1 MEVGRWEDI
10 EKLINREGPF
20 NCPGF
25 VPDNPDEGRTKVKT
39 FISEDVRILVIGAG
53 GLGCELLKDLALL
66 GFRNIDV
73 IDMDTID
80 VTNLNRQFLFTPNDI
95 GRPKAEV
102 AAEFINR
109 RVPGVNVIP
118 HFCKIQDKPLDFYS
132 EFNIIVAGLDSIVA
146 RRWINCTLVT
156 TVRRSGGSDENPE
169 WDQETIIPLIDGGTE
184 GFKGQARVI
193 LPRITPC
200 FECLLEL
207 FPKDP
212 LNFPICTIANTPRQ
226 PEHCIQYVYLIQ
238 WEKERPEE
246 KVDGDDPN
254 HIQWIYER
262 SVARAKEF
270 NISGVTYK
278 LTQGVVKHI
287 IPAIASTNAIIS
299 AACATEAFKIATQ
312 SNMYLKNYMMY
323 SGTEG
328 IYTSTLNY
336 DKNIDCSVCGTAMRS
351 LHVKE
356 DITVEGVLEELLNDT
371 KLQLSK
377 PSISSVVDDKTVVI
391 YIQSPPQLEKQT
403 KVNLPRKLIEFS
415 SNQNTIDLD
424 VMDPSLPQPI
434 QMQIYFDKMD

>member
-1 MEVGRWEDI
+1 M
-10 EKLINREGPF
+10 
-20 NCPGF
+20 
-25 VPDNPDEGRTKVKT
+25 
-39 FISEDVRILVIGAG
+39 
-53 GLGCELLKDLALL
+53 

-80 VTNLNRQFLFTPNDI
+80 VTNLNRQFLFKPGDV
-95 GRPKAEV
+95 GKPKAVV
-102 AAEFINR
+102 AAEFINS

-118 HFCKIQDKPLDFYS
+118 HFCKIQDKPIEFYS
-132 EFNIIVAGLDSIVA
+132 DFKIIVAGLDSIVA
-146 RRWINCTLVT
+146 RRWINCTLVNM
-156 TVRRSGGSDENPE
+156 VNKEGGTDEKPE
-169 WDQETIIPLIDGGTE
+169 WDQESIIPLIDGGSE

-226 PEHCIQYVYLIQ
+226 PEHCIQFVYLIQ
-238 WEKERPEE
+238 WEKDRGQD
-246 KVDGDDPN
+246 KVDGDDPE

-262 SVARAKEF
+262 ALARAQEF

-287 IPAIASTNAIIS
+287 IPAIASTNAIIA

-323 SGTEG
+323 SGIEG
-328 IYTSTLNY
+328 IYTSTFNY
-336 DKNIDCSVCGTAMRS
+336 DKNPDCSVCGSAIRT

-356 DITVEGVLEELLNDT
+356 DITVEGVLTELMNDT

-377 PSISSVVDDKTVVI
+377 PSLSVVIDDKTIVL
-391 YIQSPPQLEKQT
+391 YNQGLLEKQT
-403 KVNLPRKLIEFS
+403 KPNLPKKLTEFAHDGDF
-415 SNQNTIDLD
+415 ID
-424 VMDPSLPQPI
+424 VIDPSLPIPI
-434 QMQIYFDKMD
+434 QMQIFFDPPDGK

>member
-1 MEVGRWEDI
+1 VGRWEDI
-10 EKLINREGPF
+10 GKLINREGPF

-25 VPDNPDEGRTKVKT
+25 EPDNPDKDNFNIKT

-80 VTNLNRQFLFTPNDI
+80 VTNLNRQFLFTPDDV

-102 AAEFINR
+102 AAEFINK
-109 RVPGVNVIP
+109 RVSGVQVTP
-118 HFCKIQDKPLDFYS
+118 HFCKIQDKPIDFYS

-146 RRWINCTLVT
+146 RRWINCTLVNM
-156 TVRRSGGSDENPE
+156 VQRSEGTDEKQE
-169 WDQETIIPLIDGGTE
+169 WDQLTIIPLIDGGSE

-226 PEHCIQYVYLIQ
+226 PEHCIQYVFLIE
-238 WEKERPEE
+238 WEKERQGE

-254 HIQWIYER
+254 HIQWIFDR
-262 SVARAKEF
+262 ALARAKDF

-323 SGTEG
+323 SGIEG
-328 IYTSTLNY
+328 IYTSTFNY
-336 DKNIDCSVCGTAMRS
+336 DKNPDCSVCGSTVRS

-356 DITVEGVLEELLNDT
+356 EITVEGVLEELLNDT
-371 KLQLSK
+371 KLQLTK
-377 PSISSVVDDKTVVI
+377 PSISAVIDDKTIVL
-391 YIQSPPQLEKQT
+391 YIQSPPHFEKQT
-403 KVNLPRKLIEFS
+403 KVNLPKKLSEFTGLHS
-415 SNQNTIDLD
+415 VFLD
-424 VMDPSLPQPI
+424 VLDPSLPIPI
-434 QMQIYFDKMD
+434 QMQIFFDKTD